1 MPKVSHTKREVINLL
16 DALVGSDIEVTCFGS
31 FVVPLDE
38 LPEQGLIRSLSS
50 LEAKTDGVGLR
61 LTGGSLSVRGA
72 EVSRIRWSIQP
83 EGKTANVL
91 IIGERQLAITENYLE
106 EALVWIDDQFQRLVL
121 GRTSNEKP

>member
-1 MPKVSHTKREVINLL
+1 
-16 DALVGSDIEVTCFGS
+16 
-31 FVVPLDE
+31 VVPLDE